1 MRPNEFRYEPHAY
14 ESEVGRVRNSVFRF
28 KIAFATVSKPFPA
41 LSGRIQSVLILELMN
56 HPCQFAAFLS
66 PVSVFG
72 YGAHRMILRAHPDH
86 KVIVTMPNFYES
98 AAIESEHK
106 KPQPK
111 RGLS

>member
-1 MRPNEFRYEPHAY
+1 MPAE
-14 ESEVGRVRNSVFRF
+14 GSVFRSN
-28 KIAFATVSKPFPA
+28 IAFVTVSKPFP
-41 LSGRIQSVLILELMN
+41 LSGTIQSVLVLKPMDQ
-56 HPCQFAAFLS
+56 PCQLAAFLS